1 MLPFLFLLT
10 ACGCRNDS
18 TQYWQT
24 EEAWYTNTTAPN
36 DSFIDVFYIAS
47 TDVIQSFESD
57 GNETY
62 SATLT
67 PEEKSAIKAEL
78 DYVSSHFYP
87 DSVNLFAPYYHQY
100 TMNSIYLPQQQFDS
114 VAAKVAVEVCEAFD
128 YYMEHINGGR
138 RFCLAGFSQGGQ
150 MTIALL
156 KHMTEDQYSRMV
168 AAYSIGYGIS
178 AADLQCPHI
187 KPAQSATDIGVT
199 ISFNTV
205 SDPLNIWSFVQND
218 AVVCINPVNWSTG
231 AEEAGFDF
239 DGQQLT
245 ATLDTLNNVVI
256 VNGFVERQPLGFTA
270 PWPEGNLHHYD
281 LLFYAPMIRQNTII
295 RSK

>member
-1 MLPFLFLLT
+1 MLPFLFLLA
-10 ACGCRNDS
+10 ACGCRSDS

-128 YYMEHINGGR
+128 YYMENYNGGR
-138 RFCLAGFSQGGQ
+138 RFIIAGFSQGGQ
-150 MTIALL
+150 MAIALL
-156 KHMTEDQYSRMV
+156 KHMTDEQYSRMV

-178 AADLQCPHI
+178 AADLQCSHI

-205 SDPLNIWSFVQND
+205 SDPSKMWRFVQND
-218 AVVCINPVNWSTG
+218 AAVCINPVNWSCTSEPAAFTYSG
-231 AEEAGFDF
+231 MELSAVLDSANNIIVVKGFQEE
-239 DGQQLT
+239 
-245 ATLDTLNNVVI
+245 
-256 VNGFVERQPLGFTA
+256 PLPFTA
-270 PWPEGNLHHYD
+270 PWPNGNLHHYD
-281 LLFYAPMIRQNTII
+281 LLFYAPMIRQNTLQ